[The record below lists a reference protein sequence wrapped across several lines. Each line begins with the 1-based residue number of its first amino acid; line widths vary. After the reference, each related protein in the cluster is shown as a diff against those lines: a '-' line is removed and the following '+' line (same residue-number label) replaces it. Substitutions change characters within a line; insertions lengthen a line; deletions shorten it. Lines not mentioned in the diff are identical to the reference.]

1 MSLPDTLAQA
11 FARALGPETAIAP
24 TRGLADAL
32 EVAWR
37 AGSAQWP
44 ALQLAPEAFA
54 MHLSRCVDPHADLAT
69 QVSALPAADLFLAC
83 ACAAGDS
90 RAIAALEDTYARQ
103 IGMAVRRIRDQH
115 LLPDDFRQMLR
126 GRLFVGAPGEP
137 AAIARYTGQGPL
149 GAWLRVTALRAA
161 LNATRSK
168 RPSARGLPSEEEL
181 FRFDDRTGDPELDH
195 LKLTYRDAFRR
206 AFQDT
211 LAALPSREKTLLRQS
226 VVHGLSVREIAR
238 LHDVHHATAARWL
251 AGARTM
257 LLSGTREVLRAR
269 LDVSARELD
278 SIMDL
283 IESRLDVSVAG
294 ALGEG

>member
-1 MSLPDTLAQA
+1 VSPVVIA
-11 FARALGPETAIAP
+11 FANALSIAP
-24 TRGLADAL
+24 THALVDAL
-32 EVAWR
+32 ESAWHRGVAR
-37 AGSAQWP
+37 WP
-44 ALQLAPEAFA
+44 SSPPTPEAFGT
-54 MHLSRCVDPHADLAT
+54 HLARCIDPRGDMVAQLH
-69 QVSALPAADLFLAC
+69 ALPAEDLFLAC
-83 ACAAGDS
+83 ACAGGDS
-90 RAIAALEDTYARQ
+90 RAIAALEEAYARQ

-161 LNATRSK
+161 LNATRGK
-168 RPSARGLPSEEEL
+168 RTPERGLPSEEEL
-181 FRFDDRTGDPELDH
+181 FGFDDRTGDPELDH
-195 LKLTYRDAFRR
+195 LKLTYREAFRR

-211 LAALPSREKTLLRQS
+211 LSALPAREKTLLRQS

-251 AGARTM
+251 VQARGM
-257 LLSGTREVLRAR
+257 LLAGTREILRTR
-269 LDVSARELD
+269 LEVSAKELD

>member
-1 MSLPDTLAQA
+1 MSSVDALAQA
-11 FARALGPETAIAP
+11 FVAALDPAGAQPSAALGLALLAACTAGQARWP
-24 TRGLADAL
+24 T
-32 EVAWR
+32 
-37 AGSAQWP
+37 
-44 ALQLAPEAFA
+44 LQLAPETFA
-54 MHLSRCVDPHADLAT
+54 AHLARCVDPGTELAP
-69 QVSALPAADLFLAC
+69 QVAALPASDLYLAC
-83 ACAAGDS
+83 ACTSGDS
-90 RAIAALEDTYARQ
+90 RAIAALEGEYARQ
-103 IGMAVRRIRDQH
+103 IGMAVRRIRDHH

-161 LNATRSK
+161 LNATRGK
-168 RPSARGLPSEEEL
+168 RPPAQGLPPEEEL
-181 FRFDDRTGDPELDH
+181 FAFDDRTGDPELDH

-226 VVHGLSVREIAR
+226 VVHGLSVRDIAG

-251 AGARTM
+251 AGARAM
-257 LLSGTREVLRAR
+257 LLSGTRDVLRAR

-294 ALGEG
+294 ALAET

>member
-1 MSLPDTLAQA
+1 MSPLDVLTPA
-11 FARALGPETAIAP
+11 FTRALGTAVAP
-24 TRGLADAL
+24 AVAQALAS
-32 EVAWR
+32 AWE
-37 AGSAQWP
+37 AGCARWP
-44 ALQLAPEAFA
+44 AFQPSPEAFA
-54 MHLSRCVDPHADLAT
+54 SHLARCVDPRGDVASQLR
-69 QVSALPAADLFLAC
+69 ALPAADLFLAC
-83 ACAAGDS
+83 ACAGGDS

-126 GRLFVGAPGEP
+126 GRLFVGAPGEA

-161 LNATRSK
+161 LNATRGK
-168 RPSARGLPSEEEL
+168 RPAERGLPSEEEL
-181 FRFDDRTGDPELDH
+181 FAFDDRTGDPELDH
-195 LKLTYRDAFRR
+195 LKLTYREAFRR
-206 AFQDT
+206 AFQET
-211 LAALPSREKTLLRQS
+211 LAALPAREKTLLRQS

-251 AGARTM
+251 VQARAM
-257 LLSGTREVLRAR
+257 LLAGTRDMLRAR
-269 LDVSARELD
+269 LDVSAKELD

-294 ALGEG
+294 ALGDG

>member
-1 MSLPDTLAQA
+1 MSPVDVLMPA
-11 FARALGPETAIAP
+11 FARELGHTAKDSPP
-24 TRGLADAL
+24 TLADTLDA
-32 EVAWR
+32 VWH
-37 AGSAQWP
+37 AGASQWP
-44 ALQLAPEAFA
+44 AFQPSPEAFA
-54 MHLSRCVDPHADLAT
+54 THLARCVDPKAELAP
-69 QVSALPAADLFLAC
+69 QLRALPAGDLYLAC
-83 ACAAGDS
+83 ACAGGDS
-90 RAIAALEDTYARQ
+90 RAIAALEETYARQ

-126 GRLFVGAPGEP
+126 GRLFVGGPGES

-161 LNATRSK
+161 LNATRGK
-168 RPSARGLPSEEEL
+168 RAPERGLPSEEEL
-181 FRFDDRTGDPELDH
+181 FGFDDRTGDPELDH
-195 LKLTYRDAFRR
+195 LKLTYREAFRR
-206 AFQDT
+206 AFQET
-211 LAALPSREKTLLRQS
+211 LSALPSREKTLLRQS

-251 AGARTM
+251 VQARAT
-257 LLSGTREVLRAR
+257 LLEGTREILRAR
-269 LDVSARELD
+269 LEVSARELD